1 MPDASLPGPPPDP
14 GDAGSAG
21 APLPDAHD
29 RPVEH
34 VMERVRRVARQKTV
48 TIRDLIEAGG
58 ESSFVPA
65 MMIPALLVVSPLSG
79 IPVFSSI
86 MGLTIAIIAAQL
98 FFGRSHLWLP
108 EVLMR
113 RELRGGRI
121 EPALR
126 RLSRFG
132 AWIDRHSKERLR
144 LLTVPP
150 LVKLPQ
156 ALCILC
162 GLCMPFLELVPFSSS
177 ILGTAVIFF
186 AVGILALDG
195 FYIIGGM
202 AMMGLATLVP
212 VTMILLVSG

>member
-14 GDAGSAG
+14 GPAAAEPG
-21 APLPDAHD
+21 LPDPHD

-34 VMERVRRVARQKTV
+34 VMERVRQVARARTV
-48 TIRDLIEAGG
+48 TLRELIEAGG
-58 ESSFVPA
+58 KSSFVPA

-79 IPVFSSI
+79 IPVFSSV
-86 MGLTIAIIAAQL
+86 MGLTIAVIAAQL
-98 FFGRSHLWLP
+98 FFGRDHLWLP

-113 RELRGGRI
+113 RQIRGGRI

-177 ILGTAVIFF
+177 ILGTAVTFF

-195 FYIIGGM
+195 VYVIAGM

-212 VTMILLVSG
+212 ITMILLVSA